1 MRLSRL
7 FWPGI
12 SSFAIMFG
20 FSYFDFIDIRMMI
33 KSIELNPLTPYDV
46 YSNANHN
53 LTTTSTNHAVY
64 NCQ

>member
-1 MRLSRL
+1 
-7 FWPGI
+7 
-12 SSFAIMFG
+12 MFG

-33 KSIELNPLTPYDV
+33 ESIELNPLTPYDV